1 MTSWTDRLRRDYRL
15 WHLRLTESELP
26 SCLPYSL
33 QKFAH
38 DICGSGVLLIQ
49 DLHVPCRGREVAVAE
64 SAPYPPQVDAL
75 VDQPR
80 RMRVADLVG
89 RVPERQAGLLDRRG
103 PDAVPGVLA
112 HVFGRVPA
120 PARRPLPFGA
130 AGFPALARAAV
141 VSAPLHASRAP
152 ALSGNVG
159 AHRAVLV
166 LLAARQRAGV
176 PERLHFLVAHPLPTG
191 GHRASREQTH
201 RENKLARADAVHGD
215 MLPDH
220 LS

>member
-49 DLHVPCRGREVAVAE
+49 DLHVPCRGSQVAVAE

-80 RMRVADLVG
+80 SVSVPDLVG
-89 RVPERQAGLLDRRG
+89 RVTERQVGLPDSSV

-112 HVFGRVPA
+112 HVFGGVSA
-120 PARRPLPFGA
+120 PAR
-130 AGFPALARAAV
+130 
-141 VSAPLHASRAP
+141 
-152 ALSGNVG
+152 
-159 AHRAVLV
+159 
-166 LLAARQRAGV
+166 
-176 PERLHFLVAHPLPTG
+176 
-191 GHRASREQTH
+191 
-201 RENKLARADAVHGD
+201 
-215 MLPDH
+215 
-220 LS
+220 